1 MGISQSSVLKIK
13 ATVLKDPESAFK
25 DPESQG
31 LSEIDQEDLPLADTK
46 YQKWRSEYVRP
57 WNDMLYIDYNK
68 KKEVKETGAVTC
80 SEAIGYGMLIS
91 VLMRNQKDFDGLM
104 RWFLKFKNKKGLLSW
119 QQAKHHNSYRNNPDG
134 GDDSATDGDID
145 VATSFFYAAHVW
157 GKSAN
162 GKQDYRQ
169 LGIDLCKAIWDHEFN
184 HKTFMPLLG
193 DWSEEDKKFL
203 YVTRPSDFILSAFA
217 TFQIEDTERS
227 ELWGKV
233 LDATISTLQRQLKKY
248 PTGLISDFMKRSSK
262 GYYEPVRKEVLE
274 SENDKDYNWN
284 SCRVP
289 WRLAAY
295 YLLTHDERVKP
306 IMTAQAKFFAS
317 LKQINAGY
325 KLNGKRIGD
334 RNYSDKAFTAP
345 ASLAMWALQHPALG
359 RVLKQMRD
367 LESDK
372 SYYGDSIQM
381 LCLLQARNPRGY
393 DTK

>member
-1 MGISQSSVLKIK
+1 
-13 ATVLKDPESAFK
+13 
-25 DPESQG
+25 
-31 LSEIDQEDLPLADTK
+31 
-46 YQKWRSEYVRP
+46 
-57 WNDMLYIDYNK
+57 
-68 KKEVKETGAVTC
+68 
-80 SEAIGYGMLIS
+80 
-91 VLMRNQKDFDGLM
+91 
-104 RWFLKFKNKKGLLSW
+104 
-119 QQAKHHNSYRNNPDG
+119 
-134 GDDSATDGDID
+134 
-145 VATSFFYAAHVW
+145 
-157 GKSAN
+157 
-162 GKQDYRQ
+162 
-169 LGIDLCKAIWDHEFN
+169 AIWDHEFN

-217 TFQIEDTERS
+217 TFQIEDTER
-227 ELWGKV
+227 
-233 LDATISTLQRQLKKY
+233 
-248 PTGLISDFMKRSSK
+248 
-262 GYYEPVRKEVLE
+262 
-274 SENDKDYNWN
+274 
-284 SCRVP
+284 

-306 IMTAQAKFFAS
+306 IMKAQAKFFAS